1 MWSEL
6 RLSRCASTGSPRST
20 FEPAKLANV
29 TAPAVPDYTAD
40 FAEAIRQ
47 FWSVKQAQ
55 QTASDAAGRLVGGTS
70 GAVRAGKHMAPF
82 EQLLRKVVLDTGIT
96 PDPSPS
102 ETVYLP
108 GFYRESK
115 SWDVV
120 LQYQGHALA
129 IVEAKSQGSSLANNF
144 NNRVEEAIGQAADV
158 WKAHERGLLIS
169 GIRPWIGYL
178 MIVEE
183 TPKTIEPKSLM
194 GGKTVPAGMQID
206 PTFDG
211 MSYAERYA
219 MAFKRL
225 DQERMLDAT
234 CVAIT
239 SGPDAYA
246 YPNDWLSFNGF
257 AAQLWGRCQQV
268 LAVLG

>member
-1 MWSEL
+1 M
-6 RLSRCASTGSPRST
+6 
-20 FEPAKLANV
+20 
-29 TAPAVPDYTAD
+29 AVPALPDYEAD
-40 FAEAIRQ
+40 FAEAIAR
-47 FWSVKQAQ
+47 FWAIRTDQQA
-55 QTASDAAGRLVGGTS
+55 AADALGTSAGTTS

-82 EQLLRKVVLDTGIT
+82 EALLRKVVADAGIEV
-96 PDPSPS
+96 DP
-102 ETVYLP
+102 EVADRVYVP
-108 GFYRESK
+108 GYYRETK

-158 WKAHERGLLIS
+158 WKSHERGLLIS
-169 GIRPWIGYL
+169 GLRPWVGYV
-178 MIVEE
+178 MIVDE
-183 TPKTIEPKSLM
+183 TEKTTAPKRLA
-194 GGKTVPAGMQID
+194 GGKPVPPGMLVD
-206 PTFDG
+206 LVFDG

-219 MAFKRL
+219 TAFKRL

-239 SGPDAYA
+239 SSATDYS
-246 YPNDWLSFNGF
+246 YPNDLLSFRGF
-257 AAQLWGRCQQV
+257 AAQLWGRCQHA